1 MRKAYVK
8 AGDTVLSDDDGIDLP
23 NLDKALTDAVA
34 SAKDLVENIA
44 KNREIEPSV
53 VVTNEAGD
61 VITTVQVG
69 KV

>member
-34 SAKDLVENIA
+34 SAKDLVETIA
-44 KNREIEPSV
+44 KNRKTEPSV